1 MLIYLYAKSHFMN
14 SPELDQGGLILVEDS
29 ILTEQ
34 RGQILIVTINRPD
47 RMNALDRPTLATG
60 GKLIKNIQYNKDIR
74 VVIVTG
80 SGNKAFCAG
89 ADLKER
95 ENMSISEVRQYIRAI
110 RDTFTDIENLPV
122 PVICAINGIAL
133 GGGLELALACDIR
146 VASPNARMGLTECT
160 LGIIPG
166 GGGTQRLPRLIGRG
180 KAKELLF
187 LGLQVSAEEA
197 LDIGL
202 INRIAPEGKLMDVVL
217 EMAERIVNNS
227 PIAIQQAK
235 FAVNRGTEVDINQGL
250 VIESEAYE
258 VCIPTKDRLEALA
271 AFKEKRKPVFKGE

>member
-1 MLIYLYAKSHFMN
+1 MAEESL
-14 SPELDQGGLILVEDS
+14 
-29 ILTEQ
+29 LTER
-34 RGQILIVTINRPD
+34 RGPILIVTLNRPQ
-47 RMNALDRPTLATG
+47 RMNALDRETLAKG
-60 GKLIKNIQYNKDIR
+60 GKLIKDLNFDKEVR
-74 VVIVTG
+74 AVIVTG
-80 SGNKAFCAG
+80 AGDKAFCAG

-95 ENMSISEVRQYIRAI
+95 EGMTMADVRLYIRTI

-122 PVICAINGIAL
+122 PVICAINGVAL

-146 VASPNARMGLTECT
+146 IASPNAKLGLTEVT

-180 KAKELLF
+180 KAKEMLL
-187 LGLQVSAEEA
+187 LGQQVTAEEA

-202 INRIAPEGKLMDVVL
+202 INRIAPEGKLLDVAM
-217 EMAERIVNNS
+217 EMAEKIVNNS
-227 PIAIQQAK
+227 PIAVQQAK
-235 FAVNRGTEVDINQGL
+235 IAVNRGMEVTINEGL

>member
-1 MLIYLYAKSHFMN
+1 M
-14 SPELDQGGLILVEDS
+14 
-29 ILTEQ
+29 
-34 RGQILIVTINRPD
+34 IVRINRPD
-47 RMNALDRPTLATG
+47 RMNALDRPTLELGA
-60 GKLIKNIQYNKDIR
+60 KLIKNIQYDKDIR

-80 SGNKAFCAG
+80 TGDRAFCAG

-95 ENMSISEVRQYIRAI
+95 EHMSISEVRQYIRAI
-110 RDTFTDIENLPV
+110 RDTFTDIENLPI

-146 VASPNARMGLTECT
+146 IASPNASMGLTECT

-166 GGGTQRLPRLIGRG
+166 GGGTQRLPRLVGRG
-180 KAKELLF
+180 KAKEMLF
-187 LGLQVSAEEA
+187 LGLQVSAQEA
-197 LDIGL
+197 LEMGL
-202 INRIAPEGKLMDVVL
+202 INRIAPEGSEKLMEMALD
-217 EMAERIVNNS
+217 MAERIVNNS

>member
-1 MLIYLYAKSHFMN
+1 MA
-14 SPELDQGGLILVEDS
+14 EDS
-29 ILTEQ
+29 ILTE
-34 RGQILIVTINRPD
+34 RKGQVLIVTLNRPE
-47 RMNALDRPTLATG
+47 RMNALDRPTLAAG
-60 GKLIKNIQYNKDIR
+60 AKLIKDLNYDKEVR
-74 VVIVTG
+74 VVILTG
-80 SGNKAFCAG
+80 AGHRAFCAG

-95 ENMSISEVRQYIRAI
+95 EGMTMSDVRQYIRTI
-110 RDTFTDIENLPV
+110 RDTFTDIENLPI

-146 VASPNARMGLTECT
+146 VASPNAKMGLTECT

-180 KAKELLF
+180 KAKEMLF
-187 LGLQVSAEEA
+187 LGLKVSAEEA

-202 INRIAPEGKLMDVVL
+202 INRIAPEGKLLDTAI
-217 EMAERIVNNS
+217 EIAERIVDNS

-235 FAVNRGTEVDINQGL
+235 IAVNRGIEVDIAEGL

-258 VCIPTKDRLEALA
+258 VCIPTQDRLEALA

>member
-1 MLIYLYAKSHFMN
+1 M
-14 SPELDQGGLILVEDS
+14 
-29 ILTEQ
+29 
-34 RGQILIVTINRPD
+34 
-47 RMNALDRPTLATG
+47 
-60 GKLIKNIQYNKDIR
+60 IKNIQYDKDIR

-80 SGNKAFCAG
+80 TGDRAFCAG

-95 ENMSISEVRQYIRAI
+95 EHMSMSEVRQYIRAI
-110 RDTFTDIENLPV
+110 RDTFTDIENLPI

-146 VASPNARMGLTECT
+146 LASPNAKMGLTECT

-166 GGGTQRLPRLIGRG
+166 GGGTQRLPRLVGRG
-180 KAKELLF
+180 KAKEMLF
-187 LGLQVSAEEA
+187 LGLQITAQEA
-197 LDIGL
+197 LEMGL
-202 INRIAPEGKLMDVVL
+202 INHVAAEGKLLDMAL

-271 AFKEKRKPVFKGE
+271 AFKEKRKPQFKGE

>member
-1 MLIYLYAKSHFMN
+1 MTMENLLIERRNQM
-14 SPELDQGGLILVEDS
+14 
-29 ILTEQ
+29 
-34 RGQILIVTINRPD
+34 LIVTINRPD
-47 RMNALDRPTLATG
+47 RMNALDRTTLSEGA
-60 GKLIKNIQYNKDIR
+60 KFIKDLHFDNETR
-74 VVIVTG
+74 VVILTG
-80 SGNKAFCAG
+80 TGNKAFCAG

-95 ENMSISEVRQYIRAI
+95 EGMSMGEVRKYIRTI
-110 RDTFTDIENLPV
+110 RNTFTDIENLPM

-146 VASPNARMGLTECT
+146 IASENAKLGLTEVT

-180 KAKELLF
+180 KAKEMLL
-187 LGLQVSAEEA
+187 LGQRISAQEA

-202 INRIAPEGKLMDVVL
+202 INRIAAEDKLMDAAI
-217 EMAERIVNNS
+217 EMAEKIVNNP
-227 PIAIQQAK
+227 PIAVQQAK
-235 FAVNRGTEVDINQGL
+235 IAVNHGMEVDLAEGL
-250 VIESEAYE
+250 EIESESYE

>member
-1 MLIYLYAKSHFMN
+1 MT
-14 SPELDQGGLILVEDS
+14 EDTL
-29 ILTEQ
+29 LTQ
-34 RGQILIVTINRPD
+34 RRGQILIVTINRPD
-47 RMNALDRPTLATG
+47 RMNALDRPTLKAG
-60 GKLIKNIQYNKDIR
+60 AKLIKEIHFDKNIR

-80 SGNKAFCAG
+80 AGEKAFCAG

-95 ENMSISEVRQYIRAI
+95 ENMTMSEVRQYIRAI
-110 RDTFTDIENLPV
+110 RDTFTDIENLPM
-122 PVICAINGIAL
+122 PVICAINGVAL

-146 VASPNARMGLTECT
+146 LAAENAMLGLTEVT

-187 LGLQVSAEEA
+187 LGQRISSKQA

-202 INRIAPEGKLMDVVL
+202 INHIIPADKLMDMAL
-217 EMAERIVNNS
+217 EMAEKIVNNP
-227 PIAIQQAK
+227 PIAVQQAK
-235 FAVNRGTEVDINQGL
+235 IAVNRGMEVELAQGL
-250 VIESEAYE
+250 EIESEAYE

-271 AFKEKRKPVFKGE
+271 AFKEKRKPNFLGE

>member
-1 MLIYLYAKSHFMN
+1 MA
-14 SPELDQGGLILVEDS
+14 EES
-29 ILTEQ
+29 ILTER
-34 RGQILIVTINRPD
+34 RGQVFIVTLNRPE
-47 RMNALDRPTLATG
+47 RMNALDRPTLVKGA
-60 GKLIKNIQYNKDIR
+60 KLIKEINYDKEIR

-80 SGNKAFCAG
+80 AGEKAFCAG

-95 ENMSISEVRQYIRAI
+95 EGMSMSDVRQYIRAI

-146 VASPNARMGLTECT
+146 IASPNARMGLTECT

-166 GGGTQRLPRLIGRG
+166 GGGTQRLPRLVGRG
-180 KAKELLF
+180 KAKEMLL
-187 LGLQVSAEEA
+187 LGLQVTAQEA

-202 INRIAPEGKLMDVVL
+202 VNRVAPEGKLMEVAL
-217 EMAERIVNNS
+217 EIAEKIVNNS

-235 FAVNRGTEVDINQGL
+235 IAVNRGMEVDIAQGL

-271 AFKEKRKPVFKGE
+271 AFKEKRKPKFIGE

>member
-1 MLIYLYAKSHFMN
+1 MA
-14 SPELDQGGLILVEDS
+14 EES
-29 ILTEQ
+29 IKTER
-34 RGQILIVTINRPD
+34 RGQILIVTLNRPE
-47 RMNALDRPTLATG
+47 RMNALDRPTLAAG
-60 GKLIKNIQYNKDIR
+60 AKLIKNLNFDKEIR

-80 SGNKAFCAG
+80 AGEKAFCAG

-95 ENMSISEVRQYIRAI
+95 DGMTMSDVRQYIRAI
-110 RDTFTDIENLPV
+110 RDTFTDIENLPI
-122 PVICAINGIAL
+122 PVICALNGIAL

-146 VASPNARMGLTECT
+146 IASPNARMGLTECT

-180 KAKELLF
+180 KAKEMLF
-187 LGLQVSAEEA
+187 LGLQVTAQEA

-202 INRIAPEGKLMDVVL
+202 INRIAPEGKLMDVAL
-217 EMAERIVNNS
+217 EIAEKIVNNS

-235 FAVNRGTEVDINQGL
+235 IAVNRGMEVDINQGL

>member
-1 MLIYLYAKSHFMN
+1 MT
-14 SPELDQGGLILVEDS
+14 EDTL
-29 ILTEQ
+29 LTER

-47 RMNALDRPTLATG
+47 RMNALDRPTLKAG
-60 GKLIKNIQYNKDIR
+60 AKLIKEIHFDKNIR

-80 SGNKAFCAG
+80 AGEKAFCAG

-95 ENMSISEVRQYIRAI
+95 ENMTMSEVRQYIRAI
-110 RDTFTDIENLPV
+110 RDTFTDIENLPM

-146 VASPNARMGLTECT
+146 LAAENATLGLTEVT

-187 LGLQVSAEEA
+187 LGQRITSKQA

-202 INRIAPEGKLMDVVL
+202 INHIAPADKLMDMAMD
-217 EMAERIVNNS
+217 MAEKIVNNP
-227 PIAIQQAK
+227 PIAVQQAK
-235 FAVNRGTEVDINQGL
+235 IAVNRGMEVELAQGL
-250 VIESEAYE
+250 EIESEAYE

-271 AFKEKRKPVFKGE
+271 AFKEKRKPNFLGE

>member
-1 MLIYLYAKSHFMN
+1 MT
-14 SPELDQGGLILVEDS
+14 EDS
-29 ILTEQ
+29 IISE
-34 RGQILIVTINRPD
+34 RKGQILIVKINRPE
-47 RMNALDRPTLATG
+47 RMNALDRPTLEKGA
-60 GKLIKNIQYNKDIR
+60 KLIKNIQYDKDIR

-80 SGNKAFCAG
+80 AGDRAFCAG

-95 ENMSISEVRQYIRAI
+95 EGMSMSEVRQYIRAI
-110 RDTFTDIENLPV
+110 RDTFTDIENLPI

-146 VASPNARMGLTECT
+146 IAAPNAKMGLTECT

-166 GGGTQRLPRLIGRG
+166 GGGTQRLPRLVGRG
-180 KAKELLF
+180 KAKEMLF
-187 LGLQVSAEEA
+187 LGLQVTAEEA
-197 LDIGL
+197 LEMGL
-202 INRIAPEGKLMDVVL
+202 INRIAPEGKLMELAL
-217 EMAERIVNNS
+217 EMGERIVNNS

-235 FAVNRGTEVDINQGL
+235 FAVNRGTEVDISQGL

>member
-1 MLIYLYAKSHFMN
+1 MAEENIKL
-14 SPELDQGGLILVEDS
+14 ER
-29 ILTEQ
+29 
-34 RGQILIVTINRPD
+34 RGQILIVTLNRPE
-47 RMNALDRPTLATG
+47 RMNALDRETLAAG
-60 GKLIKNIQYNKDIR
+60 SKLIKNLHFEKDTR
-74 VVIVTG
+74 VVILTG
-80 SGNKAFCAG
+80 AGDKAFCAG

-95 ENMSISEVRQYIRAI
+95 EGMTMADVRLYIRTI
-110 RDTFTDIENLPV
+110 RNTFTDIENLPI

-146 VASPNARMGLTECT
+146 IASPNAKLGLTEVT

-187 LGLQVSAEEA
+187 MGLKVTAEEA

-202 INRIAPEGKLMDVVL
+202 INRIAPEGKLIEVAL
-217 EMAERIVNNS
+217 EIAERIVNNS
-227 PIAIQQAK
+227 PIAVQQAK
-235 FAVNRGTEVDINQGL
+235 IAVNRGTEVDINKGL
-250 VIESEAYE
+250 EIESEAYE